1 MASRLTKEHKKQLE
15 IWIGKG
21 KRNFELI
28 FSLTKDGGTAQAFHD
43 KCDNQGPTV
52 TVVYNDHNSIYGGY
66 ASQSWKSNDSENVT
80 DSEAFL
86 YQLVFSGKA
95 KQNKFPVKQV
105 DRALY
110 SYRLCGPIFGFDGH
124 DLWTFN
130 TAVYENGVYRLDG
143 NMGGFGNNYNT
154 SSMNAADVNNGSN
167 TVFDIEVYKVTGIGT
182 CAHYVCVCVIIY
194 ILN

>member
-1 MASRLTKEHKKQLE
+1 MASRLTKEHKKQFE

-66 ASQSWKSNDSENVT
+66 ASQSWKSNESEVT

-86 YQLVFSGKA
+86 YQLVVSGKA

-110 SYRLCGPIFGFDGH
+110 SNRGCGPIFGCGRH
-124 DLWTFN
+124 DLLKFN
-130 TAVYENGVYRLDG
+130 TAVYQKGVYRLDG
-143 NMGGFGNNYNT
+143 NMEA
-154 SSMNAADVNNGSN
+154 S
-167 TVFDIEVYKVTGIGT
+167 
-182 CAHYVCVCVIIY
+182 VIITTH
-194 ILN
+194 LL